1 MQKIELPES
10 AKYIFDFTEGADIS
24 EKLRNL
30 VRGDLERRLKNCTE
44 RIFDYEKKH
53 VMSFGEFEVAWKEDK
68 VADRHSHGVE
78 SDYMEWESLEDE
90 HRELL
95 HKLKKMKEEQ

>member
-1 MQKIELPES
+1 MQNIELSES
-10 AKYIFDFTEGADIS
+10 AKYIFEFTEGADIS

-44 RIFDYEKKH
+44 RIFDYEKKYG
-53 VMSFGEFEVAWKEDK
+53 MSFAEFETAWQGDK
-68 VADRHSHGVE
+68 IADKHSHNIE
-78 SDYMEWESLEDE
+78 RDYIEWESLEDE
-90 HRELL
+90 HMELL

>member
-1 MQKIELPES
+1 MQNIELPES
-10 AKYIFDFTEGADIS
+10 AKYIFDFTEGADIN

-68 VADRHSHGVE
+68 VADRHSHDVE

>member
-1 MQKIELPES
+1 MQNIELPES

-53 VMSFGEFEVAWKEDK
+53 VMSFGEFEVAWKGDK

>member
-1 MQKIELPES
+1 MQNIELPES

-30 VRGDLERRLKNCTE
+30 VRGDLERRLKNCSE
-44 RIFDYEKKH
+44 RIFEYEKKYG
-53 VMSFGEFEVAWKEDK
+53 MAFGEFETVWKEGK
-68 VADRHSHGVE
+68 VADMHSHGVE
-78 SDYMEWESLEDE
+78 RDYMEWESLEDE

-95 HKLKKMKEEQ
+95 NKLKKMKEDQ